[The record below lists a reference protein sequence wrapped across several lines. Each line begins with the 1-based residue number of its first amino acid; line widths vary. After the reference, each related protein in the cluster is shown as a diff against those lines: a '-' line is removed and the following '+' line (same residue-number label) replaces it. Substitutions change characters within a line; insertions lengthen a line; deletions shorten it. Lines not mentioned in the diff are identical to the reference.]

1 VTACDVLVVGA
12 GPAGSATAAALAT
25 AGVRVRLVDRARF
38 PRPKL
43 CGDTLNPGAF
53 AVLQQ
58 LETDGPVTGLCARL
72 RARALPIDGMTVSGP
87 DGTAVTARYPL
98 DVRGLSI
105 RRSEL
110 DLMLIERAARLG
122 VDIVEGIRAVA
133 PVVERGRVVGVR
145 VESGAASEWRARVV
159 IMADGRG
166 SRLASSLGLSH
177 LARRPRRWAFGGC
190 FSGVPTE
197 TGLGE
202 MHLRHDG
209 YIGVSPLPDGLT
221 NVCVV
226 RTLTAAPAGR
236 RCQQTIIPDTMAA
249 DPWLRDRFSAARPES
264 PVMSLGPL
272 AVDAA
277 GAGVPGALL
286 AGDAAGFI
294 DPMTGDG
301 LRFALRGGVL
311 AAQAALTELSTG
323 QPSFQWLERQRQRE
337 FGNKWR
343 FNRALRWMAG
353 SPAAL
358 AIASRLAARWPAPVR
373 LIVRE
378 AGDVRRSL
386 PSDAG
391 EADRHVR
398 AQSGVW

>member
-1 VTACDVLVVGA
+1 MTAFDVLVVGA
-12 GPAGSATAAALAT
+12 GPAGSVTAAALAM
-25 AGVRVRLVDRARF
+25 AGVRVRLLDRARF

-58 LETDGPVTGLCARL
+58 LEAESSVTGLCARL
-72 RARALPIDGMTVSGP
+72 RARALPIGGMTVSGP
-87 DGTAVTARYPL
+87 DGTTVTAEYPAQ
-98 DVRGLSI
+98 VRGLSI
-105 RRSEL
+105 SRSEL
-110 DLMLIERAARLG
+110 DLMLVERAAGCG
-122 VDIVEGIRAVA
+122 VDIVEGVRAVA
-133 PVVERGRVVGVR
+133 PVLEQGRVAGIRIEAAV
-145 VESGAASEWRARVV
+145 ASEWRAKVV
-159 IMADGRG
+159 IIADGRG
-166 SRLASSLGLSH
+166 SRLASALGLSQ

-190 FSGVPTE
+190 FSGVPSA

-202 MHLRHDG
+202 MHLRNDG

-226 RTLTAAPAGR
+226 RTLADSSSR
-236 RCQQTIIPDTMAA
+236 RLCQQTIIPDTMAA
-249 DPWLRDRFSAARPES
+249 DPWLRHRFVSARAES
-264 PVMSLGPL
+264 PVMALGPL
-272 AVDAA
+272 AVDAS

-286 AGDAAGFI
+286 AGDAAGFV

-311 AAQAALTELSTG
+311 AAQASLDELATG
-323 QPSFQWLERQRQRE
+323 HPSFRWLERQRQRE
-337 FGNKWR
+337 FGYKWR
-343 FNRALRWMAG
+343 FNRTLRWMAG

-358 AIASRLAARWPAPVR
+358 AAASQLTALWPAPVR

-386 PSDAG
+386 PPDVG
-391 EADRHVR
+391 EANRPVR

>member
-1 VTACDVLVVGA
+1 MTACEALVVGA
-12 GPAGSATAAALAT
+12 GPAGSVTAAVLAT

-72 RARALPIDGMTVSGP
+72 RARALPIAGMTVSGP
-87 DGTAVTARYPL
+87 DGTAVIARYPSH
-98 DVRGLSI
+98 VRGLSI
-105 RRSEL
+105 SRSEL
-110 DLMLIERAARLG
+110 DLMLIERAAGFG

-133 PVVERGRVVGVR
+133 PVLERGRVAGIR
-145 VESGAASEWRARVV
+145 VESAAASEWRARVV
-159 IMADGRG
+159 IIADGRG
-166 SRLASSLGLSH
+166 SRLASSLGLSQ

-190 FSGVPTE
+190 FSGVPTD

-202 MHLRHDG
+202 MHLRNDG

-226 RTLTAAPAGR
+226 RTLTAASAGR
-236 RCQQTIIPDTMAA
+236 LSQQTIIPDTIAA
-249 DPWLRDRFSAARPES
+249 DRWLSDRFSSAQRES

-272 AVDAA
+272 AVDAS
-277 GAGVPGALL
+277 GGGVPGALL

-311 AAQAALTELSTG
+311 AAQAALDELSTG
-323 QPSFQWLERQRQRE
+323 QPSFQWLERQRQHE

-358 AIASRLAARWPAPVR
+358 AAASRLTAHWPAPIR

-386 PSDAG
+386 PAHAG
-391 EADRHVR
+391 DADRHVR

>member
-1 VTACDVLVVGA
+1 MTACDVLVVGA
-12 GPAGSATAAALAT
+12 GPAGSATAAVLAN

-58 LETDGPVTGLCARL
+58 LETDSPVTGFCARL
-72 RARALPIDGMTVSGP
+72 RARALPIAGMTVSGP
-87 DGTAVTARYPL
+87 DGTAVTARYPS

-105 RRSEL
+105 SRREL
-110 DLMLIERAARLG
+110 DLMLIERAARFG

-133 PVVERGRVVGVR
+133 PVVERGRVAGIR
-145 VESGAASEWRARVV
+145 VEAAAPSEWRARVV
-159 IMADGRG
+159 IIADGRG
-166 SRLASSLGLSH
+166 SRLASSLGLSQ

-190 FSGVPTE
+190 FSGVPTA

-202 MHLRHDG
+202 MHLRNDG

-226 RTLTAAPAGR
+226 RTLTAAAGR
-236 RCQQTIIPDTMAA
+236 WCQQTIIPDTMAA
-249 DPWLRDRFSAARPES
+249 DPWLRDRFSSARPES

-311 AAQAALTELSTG
+311 AAQAALDELSTG
-323 QPSFQWLERQRQRE
+323 EPSFQWLDRQRQRE

-353 SPAAL
+353 SPTAL
-358 AIASRLAARWPAPVR
+358 AAASRLTARWPAPVR
-373 LIVRE
+373 FIIRE

-386 PSDAG
+386 PPDIG

-398 AQSGVW
+398 AHPGVW